1 MRPGFDPWVGKMPW
15 RREWQAT
22 PVFLTGKPHGRRSLV
37 GYGPWGHKESD
48 TTERLN
54 NNRKQQRWESGSG
67 LKLLRLSMP
76 RGPGQLLQSTL
87 SLNLQHRCTQ
97 ILFICPFGASL
108 HLLPPAK
115 DPRKLFGGFLCS
127 APNVINT
134 SPYLVVPICNMASF
148 SCRDS
153 AYTPLR
159 RSHYLL
165 PCTEDEGRLT
175 EGEQIT

>member
-159 RSHYLL
+159 REV
-165 PCTEDEGRLT
+165 PCTEDEGRLR